1 MKKAILK
8 RFSAKAPKKEVDRN
22 MVVSGR
28 EMFIN
33 KQPRVEI
40 ELRRIHKAK

>member
-8 RFSAKAPKKEVDRN
+8 RFSTKPDKKEREQNLVI
-22 MVVSGR
+22 SGR

-33 KQPRVEI
+33 KKPRVEI
-40 ELRRIHKAK
+40 ELRRTSKAK